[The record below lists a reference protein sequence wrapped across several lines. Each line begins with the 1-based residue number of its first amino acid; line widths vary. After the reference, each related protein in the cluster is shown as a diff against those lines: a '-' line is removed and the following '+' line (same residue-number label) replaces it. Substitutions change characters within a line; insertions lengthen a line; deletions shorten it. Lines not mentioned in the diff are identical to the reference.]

1 MSTEMPWQTP
11 LPPTHQDE
19 NPQGIARPRRREWVA
34 DAVAFAVVAGA
45 GVVAAFPVGALWRST
60 APAVL
65 GVVSQGNVYLS
76 APESKTYVARDGW
89 FALYACIAA
98 VLLALFA
105 FVVFRRRASIG
116 AALALAAGGFAGG
129 YLATWFGKVIGPGG
143 GSMQQAAQSVSSGTN
158 FGLPLY
164 VRATG
169 VVWLWPAVA
178 VGLFFFL
185 MLLFGPSDPE
195 REPTA
200 FPGWGEEHEGEG
212 EHEARFQ
219 QGAPEPQQ
227 PPYAGPPP
235 ASDS

>member
-11 LPPTHQDE
+11 LPSTHQDE
-19 NPQGIARPRRREWVA
+19 NPQGIAQPTRPAWVT
-34 DAVAFAVVAGA
+34 DAVAFMAVAGA
-45 GVVAAFPVGALWRST
+45 GLVAAFPVGALWRST

-65 GVVSQGNVYLS
+65 GVVSQGSVYLS
-76 APESKTYVARDGW
+76 APESKTFVARDGW

-98 VLLALFA
+98 VVLALFA
-105 FVVFRRRASIG
+105 FLAFRRRASIG
-116 AALALAAGGFAGG
+116 AALALAVGGFAGG
-129 YLATWFGKVIGPGG
+129 YLATWFGKVIGPGS
-143 GSMQQAAQSVSSGTN
+143 GSTLRAAQSVPSGTN
-158 FGLPLY
+158 FGLPLF

-195 REPTA
+195 QEPMA
-200 FPGWGEEHEGEG
+200 FAGWGDEPDGQ
-212 EHEARFQ
+212 FQ
-219 QGAPEPQQ
+219 QELAESPQ
-227 PPYAGPPP
+227 PPYTAPPP